1 MASHKSER
9 EPKEMQFH
17 STVQGRVSLCPN
29 SSDTEEAENLE
40 PKNVAEGL
48 AENGLE
54 RSWKA
59 PGLYLAEM
67 FHIRLD
73 LALNYTNELHLQ
85 KQGNFFPAS

>member
-1 MASHKSER
+1 
-9 EPKEMQFH
+9 MQFH

-40 PKNVAEGL
+40 PRNVAEEL

-59 PGLYLAEM
+59 PGC
-67 FHIRLD
+67 I
-73 LALNYTNELHLQ
+73 
-85 KQGNFFPAS
+85 

>member
-1 MASHKSER
+1 MLLFPLVGFLRNTMASHKSER

-40 PKNVAEGL
+40 PRNVAEEL

-59 PGLYLAEM
+59 PGC
-67 FHIRLD
+67 I
-73 LALNYTNELHLQ
+73 
-85 KQGNFFPAS
+85 